1 MSHNDDA
8 TLQRAL
14 KAIALLLHY
23 PDSTLQAAI
32 DEIDRVLEARPEL
45 NHDDRDRL
53 RQLIARLRDND
64 ILDLQAEY
72 VATFD
77 HSKKVSLYL
86 FEHVYG
92 ESRDRG
98 PAMVELNNAYR
109 EKGLAIDAQLLPDYL
124 PLFLEFC
131 AGLDE
136 HEAQDWLAD
145 TDHVLQQIHVR
156 LSNRDSPYA
165 LPLHLLLR
173 LLQRESAPAE
183 LVAEL
188 SDEARDDTRAAYDQG
203 WMEAPV
209 TFGPDQPASGCG
221 QTAGGRAQPVT
232 WKQQPAGKSGPA

>member
-1 MSHNDDA
+1 MSGGQH
-8 TLQRAL
+8 TPLQHAL

-23 PDSTLQAAI
+23 PDSNLQAAI
-32 DEIDRVLEARPEL
+32 DEIGRVLEARPEL
-45 NHDDRDRL
+45 NRDDRDRL
-53 RQLIARLRDND
+53 RQLIACLRDSD

-109 EKGLAIDAQLLPDYL
+109 EKGLAIDAPLLPDYL

-145 TDHVLQQIHVR
+145 TDHVLQQIHIR
-156 LSNRDSPYA
+156 LGNRDSSYA
-165 LPLHLLLR
+165 LPLYLLLR
-173 LLQRESAPAE
+173 LLQREPAPAE
-183 LVAEL
+183 LVEEL
-188 SDEARDDTRAAYDQG
+188 HDEARDDTRTAYDRS

-221 QTAGGRAQPVT
+221 HSAGSRAQPVT
-232 WKQQPAGKSGPA
+232 WKHQPAGKSGPA